1 MEAAD
6 DICYGLL
13 DLQDAFELNIID
25 ENDVRKIFEL
35 FCPEEIVLKVYEE
48 NISKLKKVSKLVAIS
63 IDKLARH
70 VMEVFENNYD
80 EIISDNQPNDLIEKF
95 SDDRLK
101 KGLKEAK
108 DLAKNK
114 IFNEKRKIELELG
127 AYNIIETLLNN
138 LIPATYEL
146 YEKKELSKLSF
157 RNKRALELMGED
169 LPNEDKSLYTMY
181 QRVIDYI
188 VGMTDNYAKYVEN
201 QLNGMGD

>member
-1 MEAAD
+1 MS
-6 DICYGLL
+6 
-13 DLQDAFELNIID
+13 NIVIQASYT
-25 ENDVRKIFEL
+25 IQSG
-35 FCPEEIVLKVYEE
+35 E
-48 NISKLKKVSKLVAIS
+48 NIYILTIDDKGNPDLLYAGGSLKAK
-63 IDKLARH
+63 
-70 VMEVFENNYD
+70 
-80 EIISDNQPNDLIEKF
+80 
-95 SDDRLK
+95 RL
-101 KGLKEAK
+101 AK
-108 DLAKNK
+108 DK

-188 VGMTDNYAKYVEN
+188 VGMTDNYAKYVAN